1 DASAAA
7 IPLQDG
13 PRPRPAGTLRDDGR
27 ARRRGVAGIARRRAA
42 LAAGSAPGRPG
53 GDADR
58 GLRTRRR
65 PARRPHLG
73 ARRRYLTAAV
83 TAPVAD
89 RCRRR
94 SAVLL
99 RTASRFQGHA
109 FEAAFVRRSARSR
122 AACAAGSPRTGGR
135 WAPGGGAAM
144 GTFAS
149 ADRGCVPIRPRW
161 VYASPVVKRT
171 NINLDLDLVEQA
183 AHELG
188 TRRTTDTVHEALRDV
203 IARARRV
210 RLARRN
216 FADLTPDALEQM
228 RRPTGRSA

>member
-1 DASAAA
+1 
-7 IPLQDG
+7 
-13 PRPRPAGTLRDDGR
+13 
-27 ARRRGVAGIARRRAA
+27 
-42 LAAGSAPGRPG
+42 
-53 GDADR
+53 
-58 GLRTRRR
+58 
-65 PARRPHLG
+65 
-73 ARRRYLTAAV
+73 
-83 TAPVAD
+83 
-89 RCRRR
+89 
-94 SAVLL
+94 
-99 RTASRFQGHA
+99 
-109 FEAAFVRRSARSR
+109 
-122 AACAAGSPRTGGR
+122 
-135 WAPGGGAAM
+135 M